1 MQLVLD
7 RACRLTECLLKTCLK
22 ISFHFGLNFATWE
35 QFQRLT
41 NPHRFFGSLQ
51 QNCSPASAHS
61 SQAIAGTTEKLDL
74 ILEEVRGQQ
83 QSFQYVQ
90 NQCDEVLSVADTV
103 MR

>member
-1 MQLVLD
+1 M
-7 RACRLTECLLKTCLK
+7 
-22 ISFHFGLNFATWE
+22 
-35 QFQRLT
+35 T

-51 QNCSPASAHS
+51 QNSSPASARS
-61 SQAIAGTTEKLDL
+61 SQAIAGATEKLDL

-90 NQCDEVLSVADTV
+90 NQCDQVLSVADTV